1 MAHRLHIDNSVE
13 LIGKLLFGSE
23 KGPEVLKTVRQTG
36 QPLVDNWDC
45 LKTMVGANVLSY
57 VRLFY
62 LIFFLLFLFYFHN
75 CAYSGNAL
83 CVP

>member
-23 KGPEVLKTVRQTG
+23 KGPEVLKTVRQKG

-62 LIFFLLFLFYFHN
+62 LISFFTLFILF
-75 CAYSGNAL
+75 SQL
-83 CVP
+83 CI